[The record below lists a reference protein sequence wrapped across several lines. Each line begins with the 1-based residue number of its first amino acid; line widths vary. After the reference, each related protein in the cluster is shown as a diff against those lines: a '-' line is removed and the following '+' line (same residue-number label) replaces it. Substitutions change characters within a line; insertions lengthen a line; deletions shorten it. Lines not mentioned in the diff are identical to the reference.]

1 MTSLA
6 GRSFL
11 RKLGVPRV
19 DDGTVD
25 PGEGMS
31 AAVSV
36 HVTFVGCDMDG
47 LPHSSGEPVW
57 ISSQDFYLVELDGM
71 LLFFRMSTDG

>member
-11 RKLGVPRV
+11 RKLRVPQV
-19 DDGTVD
+19 DDGTV
-25 PGEGMS
+25 EGMS

-36 HVTFVGCDMDG
+36 QITLVGCDMDG
-47 LPHSSGEPVW
+47 LPHSSGKPVK
-57 ISSQDFYLVELDGM
+57 IGIQDLHLVKLDGM
-71 LLFFRMSTDG
+71 FLFFRTSTEG